1 MMRTTGIGFA
11 SWTGGRKGGGRNP
24 GRASCSS
31 QCQAASLLL
40 VLIYSQTHGSRD
52 HSGVNTS
59 CSWVTT
65 HEIAVE
71 LAPYFDLAPVQT
83 IQAIHV
89 QDAR

>member
-1 MMRTTGIGFA
+1 MRTTGIGIGFGGFLFLFYHC
-11 SWTGGRKGGGRNP
+11 WTTGGLKGGGRNHSAKLCFLTY
-24 GRASCSS
+24 GHTA
-31 QCQAASLLL
+31 
-40 VLIYSQTHGSRD
+40 HGSRD

-65 HEIAVE
+65 HEITVE